1 MVCCYSLTHLD
12 EETQYSFLS
21 KETMIKSLLESQGM
35 LGMGKMLISLNSH
48 LIITSFCV
56 WLD

>member
-1 MVCCYSLTHLD
+1 MVRCYSLTHLG

-21 KETMIKSLLESQGM
+21 KETIIKSLLESQGM

>member
-21 KETMIKSLLESQGM
+21 KETIIKSLLESQGM